1 MVAPASESPRYGRS
15 AMTPRHSWFQSLS
28 HLKAVLAAPQ
38 LIERAVGLR
47 RQHLTEMLSGHRP
60 IAERQIRDLESVYA
74 LPAGLLD
81 HEQPLILCREETRR
95 SQLRR
100 RWLRTLFARI
110 PSTRIAPRLGL
121 GFRTC
126 CNLAYQGLYV
136 SPVIPRLLADA
147 TGEAL
152 PPELAEPAP
161 DAGRLIHAFSAAP
174 RPLARERPRPR
185 EVRWRDLV
193 DGPTARQLVQRG
205 DLEAAKRW
213 FEAMELDP
221 ASREQTAFLFE
232 TRRHA
237 RLDVVGRRHG
247 RDPLRAWLDDC
258 AARQYA
264 RQQARRLRL
273 ERYFA
278 IRTVVAAQRPEQIVD
293 AELPPHSSLW
303 SLTGSVRKGWWLD
316 LGPEGVI
323 GLTEEQRVTLA
334 TLHFDGRARSYPH
347 GVGLVQGE
355 TDGQLILLSA
365 NHAGTVQEARLDS
378 GQLADLAR
386 LLTGRVEQRSA
397 A

>member
-1 MVAPASESPRYGRS
+1 
-15 AMTPRHSWFQSLS
+15 MTPRHSWFQSLS

-60 IAERQIRDLESVYA
+60 IAEWQVRDLETVYG

-81 HEQPLILCREETRR
+81 EEQPLILCREEARR

-100 RWLRTLFARI
+100 RWLRALFERI
-110 PSTRIAPRLGL
+110 PSTRIAPQLGL

-136 SPVIPRLLADA
+136 SAVIPRMLADA
-147 TGEAL
+147 VGAAL
-152 PPELAEPAP
+152 PVELAEPAP
-161 DAGRLIHAFSAAP
+161 DAGRLIRAFSGAP
-174 RPLARERPRPR
+174 HPHERERPRRR

-193 DGPTARQLVQRG
+193 EGPAARQIVQRG

-213 FEAMELDP
+213 FELMDLDP
-221 ASREQTAFLFE
+221 VSKEQAAFLFE
-232 TRRHA
+232 TRRHSH
-237 RLDVVGRRHG
+237 LGLVGRRHG
-247 RDPLRAWLDDC
+247 RDPLRAWLDDL

-264 RQQARRLRL
+264 RDEARRRRL

-293 AELPPHSSLW
+293 AELHPSSMPW

-316 LGPEGVI
+316 LGAEGVI

-334 TLHFDGRARSYPH
+334 GVRFDGDSRSYPH
-347 GVGLVQGE
+347 GVGVVQG
-355 TDGQLILLSA
+355 DGDAQLLLLSS
-365 NHAGTVQEARLDS
+365 NHAGAVQEARLEVS
-378 GQLADLAR
+378 QLADVVALAA
-386 LLTGRVEQRSA
+386 GRIDQRIA

>member
-1 MVAPASESPRYGRS
+1 
-15 AMTPRHSWFQSLS
+15 MTPLHSWFQSLS

-60 IAERQIRDLESVYA
+60 IAEWQIRDIEMAYA

-81 HEQPLILCREETRR
+81 EEQPLVLCREEVRR

-100 RWLRTLFARI
+100 RWLRALFQRI
-110 PSTRIAPRLGL
+110 PSTRIAPQLGL

-136 SPVIPRLLADA
+136 SAVIPKMLAES

-161 DAGRLIHAFSAAP
+161 DAARLIHAFSGAARP
-174 RPLARERPRPR
+174 RVRERPRRR
-185 EVRWRDLV
+185 EVRWRELV
-193 DGPTARQLVQRG
+193 ESPVARQLALRG
-205 DLEAAKRW
+205 ELEEAKRW
-213 FEAMELDP
+213 FERVGLDP
-221 ASREQTAFLFE
+221 GSREQTAFLYE
-232 TRRHA
+232 TRRNA
-237 RLDVVGRRHG
+237 RLELVGRRHG

-264 RQQARRLRL
+264 REQARRLRL

-293 AELPPHSSLW
+293 AELPAQPAPW
-303 SLTGSVRKGWWLD
+303 SLCGSSRKGWWLD
-316 LGPEGVI
+316 LGAEGVI
-323 GLTEEQRVTLA
+323 GLTEEQRLTLA
-334 TLHFDGRARSYPH
+334 AVRSDGGSRSYPH
-347 GVGLVQGE
+347 GVGVVQGE
-355 TDGQLILLSA
+355 AEGQWLLLSS
-365 NHAGTVQEARLDS
+365 NHAGAVQEARLTAE
-378 GQLADLAR
+378 QLADAATLAA
-386 LLTGRVEQRSA
+386 GRIDRRIA